1 MGRQL
6 KQPKIRSVKFNVVM
20 NTILTTST
28 FLFPL
33 ITVPYVSRVLGPDN
47 NGIVSWAFTFVGY
60 FSLVALL
67 GFNMYGTRELSL
79 IHI

>member
-28 FLFPL
+28 FQFNL
-33 ITVPYVSRVLGPDN
+33 ITVP
-47 NGIVSWAFTFVGY
+47 
-60 FSLVALL
+60 
-67 GFNMYGTRELSL
+67 
-79 IHI
+79 